1 MELGPLGVWWSGA
14 RRESGGLDGEAA
26 QALEEAGYGAI
37 WSSAGFHPGLSSR
50 FETLL
55 KATDRLVVAS
65 GIASIWVNEPAEL
78 AGTASALYE
87 AYGGRFLL
95 GIGASHA
102 AIVEGYENPYSH
114 VVSFLDG
121 LDAAEPTVAPER
133 RVLAALGPRMLR
145 LAAARSAGAHP
156 YFVPVEHTR
165 RARRTLGSGAL
176 LAPEMTAVV
185 ETDAGRARGR
195 ARAFTT
201 GYLGLPNYAGN
212 LRRLGHAGEALT
224 GGGSD
229 RVVDDVVA
237 WGDVEAVAAR
247 VREHVEA
254 GADHVCVQLLAAGDE
269 FPLDDYLALAA
280 AIL

>member
-1 MELGPLGVWWSGA
+1 MQLGPLGVWWSGA
-14 RRESGGLDGEAA
+14 RREAGGLDEEAA

-50 FETLL
+50 FEKLL
-55 KATDRLVVAS
+55 RATERVVVAS
-65 GIASIWVNEPAEL
+65 GIASVWVNEPAEL
-78 AGTASALYE
+78 AAGASALSE
-87 AYGGRFLL
+87 AYGDRFLL
-95 GIGASHA
+95 GLGASHA
-102 AIVEGYENPYSH
+102 AIVEGYENPYSR
-114 VVSFLDG
+114 VASFLDG
-121 LDAAEPTVAPER
+121 LDAARPTVAPQR
-133 RVLAALGPRMLR
+133 RVLAALGLRMLR

-165 RARRTLGSGAL
+165 QARRILGSGAL
-176 LAPEMTAVV
+176 LAPEVSAVV
-185 ETDAGRARGR
+185 ETDAARARER

-201 GYLGLPNYAGN
+201 GYLGLPNYADN
-212 LRRLGHAGEALT
+212 LRRLGYPAGELT
-224 GGGSD
+224 AGGSD

-254 GADHVCVQLLAAGDE
+254 GADHVCVQLLPEVEG